1 MTRTAQ
7 KYLAFVIYGNDKT
20 YYQGARFC
28 ILSFL
33 ANWQGDESSR
43 PEVVVLAEETEHFS
57 GLPIH
62 LFPINTDQKREWS
75 LNNTYHFRIK
85 NRGLKYIGEQLE
97 LEEEDK
103 LLFLDTDTYFEQST
117 NIYFDSISTEQSLMF
132 FPEVAINSLP
142 ETNEYAVIRNK
153 TFDLEDGSTYSV
165 NDKSTMW
172 ASAVIGITGAQLKAF
187 DYADQLIKVLRNGG
201 CKAHTLEQ
209 FALSEAL
216 SREVTLVPSKDWLK
230 HYSTSGRKEWGRK
243 VLESFFASH
252 GNRPFEEQIKLAKDV
267 SFTRPFS
274 EVIRGHIYKKK
285 KKLRKLFGLKEE

>member
-1 MTRTAQ
+1 MTRTAK

-28 ILSFL
+28 ILSFF

-62 LFPINTDQKREWS
+62 LFQINTDQKREWS
-75 LNNTYHFRIK
+75 LDNTYHFRIK

-97 LEEEDK
+97 LEQEDK
-103 LLFLDTDTYFEQST
+103 LLFLDTDTYFEQPT
-117 NIYFDSISTEQSLMF
+117 NVYFDSISAEQSLMF
-132 FPEVAINSLP
+132 FPEVIINSLP
-142 ETNEYAVIRNK
+142 DTNEYAVIRNK
-153 TFDLEDGSTYSV
+153 TFDLEDGSIYSV
-165 NDKSTMW
+165 SEKSTMW

-187 DYADQLIKVLRNGG
+187 DYADQLIRALRSGG

-230 HYSTSGRKEWGRK
+230 HYSTSGRKDWGRK
-243 VLESFFASH
+243 VLDSFFASH
-252 GNRPFEEQIKLAKDV
+252 GKKPFEEQIKLAKDV
-267 SFTRPFS
+267 SFTRPLS

>member
-1 MTRTAQ
+1 MTRTAK

-57 GLPIH
+57 ELPIH
-62 LFPINTDQKREWS
+62 LFPINTEQKREWS
-75 LNNTYHFRIK
+75 LDNTYHFRIK

-97 LEEEDK
+97 LEAEDK
-103 LLFLDTDTYFEQST
+103 LLFLDTDTYFEQTT
-117 NIYFDSISTEQSLMF
+117 NIYFDSISAEQSLMF
-132 FPEVAINSLP
+132 FPEVEINSLP
-142 ETNEYAVIRNK
+142 DTNEYAVIRGK
-153 TFDLEDGSTYSV
+153 TFELEDGSNYSV
-165 NDKSTMW
+165 NDESTMW
-172 ASAVIGITGAQLKAF
+172 ASAVIGFTGTQLKAF
-187 DYADQLIKVLRNGG
+187 DYADQLIKALRNGG

-230 HYSTSGRKEWGRK
+230 HYSTSGRKDWGRK
-243 VLESFFASH
+243 VLDSFFASH
-252 GNRPFEEQIKLAKDV
+252 GNKPFEEQIKLAKDV
-267 SFTRPFS
+267 SFTRPLS

>member
-1 MTRTAQ
+1 MTRTAK

-62 LFPINTDQKREWS
+62 LFPINAVQKSEWS
-75 LNNTYHFRIK
+75 LDNTYHFRIK

-117 NIYFDSISTEQSLMF
+117 NIYFDSISAEQSLMF

-142 ETNEYAVIRNK
+142 ENNEYAVIRNK

-187 DYADQLIKVLRNGG
+187 DYADQLIKALRNGG
-201 CKAHTLEQ
+201 CMAHTLEQ

-230 HYSTSGRKEWGRK
+230 HYSTSGRKDWGRK
-243 VLESFFASH
+243 VLESFFASYGH
-252 GNRPFEEQIKLAKDV
+252 KPFEEQIKLAKDI
-267 SFTRPFS
+267 SFTRPLS

-285 KKLRKLFGLKEE
+285 KKLRKLFGLKEK